1 MSAYRIIIVLKV
13 LLFTSQWERL
23 KLETIDFFLN
33 MDIYN
38 DTNSIN
44 DKGIIS
50 LYIYQNGR

>member
-1 MSAYRIIIVLKV
+1 MREIEARRQLI
-13 LLFTSQWERL
+13 
-23 KLETIDFFLN
+23 FFLN

-50 LYIYQNGR
+50 LYIYRTWMLYLFSLYL